1 MIGKGAGL
9 HSINEC
15 TDTRSADAAMKALFL
30 LAICCLPTLLKQ
42 VSSRSVYL
50 SEVETYIY
58 NQLEGALDQGT
69 LDNLRNA
76 FFQAKAILFQVNIT
90 VDNVSSVNC
99 TNDKMSFCKPNW
111 FEVWTLCS
119 FMEVGWTAAT
129 FNNEWL
135 TKFIYL
141 YGNAL
146 SFLVIYSEYLPQD
159 ILTAIRPINNII
171 FSDPPT
177 ISLQVNSLHCN
188 PSKEQLA
195 NAIAELFTWVS
206 CWN

>member
-1 MIGKGAGL
+1 
-9 HSINEC
+9 
-15 TDTRSADAAMKALFL
+15 MKALFL
-30 LAICCLPTLLKQ
+30 LAICCLLTSLGQ
-42 VSSRSVYL
+42 VSSRSLYL

-76 FFQAKAILFQVNIT
+76 FFQAKAISFQVNII
-90 VDNVSSVNC
+90 VHNVSLVNC
-99 TNDKMSFCKPNW
+99 TDDKSYSRHGVSFCKPNCSK
-111 FEVWTLCS
+111 VWTLCNS
-119 FMEVGWTAAT
+119 LGVTWTESAAT
-129 FNNEWL
+129 LLFSNDWL
-135 TKFIYL
+135 IKFVYL

-146 SFLVIYSEYLPQD
+146 SFLIIYSEYSSQD
-159 ILTAIRPINNII
+159 ILTAIRPINNIF
-171 FSDPPT
+171 FSDSPT

-195 NAIAELFTWVS
+195 NAVTELFTWVG

>member
-1 MIGKGAGL
+1 
-9 HSINEC
+9 
-15 TDTRSADAAMKALFL
+15 MKALFL
-30 LAICCLPTLLKQ
+30 LAICCLPTSLGQ

-58 NQLEGALDQGT
+58 NQLEGAVDQGT

-76 FFQAKAILFQVNIT
+76 FFQAKAIVFPVNIT
-90 VDNVSSVNC
+90 VDSVSSVNC
-99 TNDKMSFCKPNW
+99 TDDKSYSWYGVSFCNPNCS
-111 FEVWTLCS
+111 EVWTLCNS
-119 FMEVGWTAAT
+119 LRVEWREATAT
-129 FNNEWL
+129 LLLNNEWL
-135 TKFIYL
+135 TKLIYL

-146 SFLVIYSEYLPQD
+146 SFLVFYSEYSPQD
-159 ILTAIRPINNII
+159 ILTAIQPINYN
-171 FSDPPT
+171 FFLFDPPT